1 MGDVATTVKDTGNA
15 IGKRDVRGVG
25 KGVARGEIF
34 PRLPFCFFFSS
45 FLFNSPSLSIEIYDL
60 LILCSPQAR
69 ERLYREWAKELAR
82 QYPVSDMAQM
92 PQFLG

>member
-34 PRLPFCFFFSS
+34 PGRLSSEFFFFFS
-45 FLFNSPSLSIEIYDL
+45 LEIGIYDL
-60 LILCSPQAR
+60 LILCFSQVR
-69 ERLYREWAKELAR
+69 ERLYREWDKELAR